1 MVKMI
6 RHAPLVKI
14 FKWHLPFIFWGALFA
29 VFFSVMYF
37 KWYQL
42 KPLKGIE
49 AGTYLRLMEGNNRF
63 AAGHPRHPDESPEHR
78 RKMAEGQKPFAI
90 VVTCSDSRV
99 SPELIFDQGIG
110 DLFVIRTAGN
120 LLSDMELGSIEYA
133 VEHLGVKTILV
144 MGHEQCGAISA
155 LLSDEAFEGHIKTII
170 DSLKHEKEIQYGL
183 SHHDLRY
190 AIKANVVHQVTNLQ
204 NNFTKETKGEKE
216 NVEIKGVIY
225 SLDDGRVLPL
235 ETFKPLSN

>member
-1 MVKMI
+1 MV
-6 RHAPLVKI
+6 RHAPLLKL
-14 FKWHLPFIFWGALFA
+14 FRWHLPFIFWGALFA

-37 KWYQL
+37 KWYHL

-78 RKMAEGQKPFAI
+78 RKVAEGQKPFAVI
-90 VVTCSDSRV
+90 VTCSDSRV

-133 VEHLGVKTILV
+133 VEHLGVKTVLV
-144 MGHEQCGAISA
+144 MGHEKCGAISA
-155 LLSDEAFEGHIKTII
+155 LLSDEKFEGHVRVII
-170 DSLKHEKEIQYGL
+170 DSLKQEKEIQYGL
-183 SHHDLRY
+183 SHHDLGY
-190 AIKANVVHQVTNLQ
+190 AIRANVVHQVNNLKI
-204 NNFTKETKGEKE
+204 TLAKIAGKEHDPI
-216 NVEIKGVIY
+216 EIRGVIY
-225 SLDDGRVLPL
+225 SLNDGRVFPL
-235 ETFKPLSN
+235 ETFKTLKD